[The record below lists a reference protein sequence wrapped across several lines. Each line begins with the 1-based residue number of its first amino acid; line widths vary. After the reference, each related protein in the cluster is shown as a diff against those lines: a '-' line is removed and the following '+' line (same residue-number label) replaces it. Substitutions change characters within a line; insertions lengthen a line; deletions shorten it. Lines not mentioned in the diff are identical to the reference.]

1 MENVFQNGLEMKIFW
16 LKQNLK
22 YWFSSNIF
30 FSIFRRP
37 FTRISGHFKTTKAII
52 FLRVPTYFIL
62 SHTCCSTSC
71 TCPRWWWFLWIPCS
85 TCSSRSTRWRGFIW
99 IPCSTCSSRCTRW
112 WGFIW
117 IPCGATCLCTCPRWR
132 WFLWISYCTCCS
144 RCTCCTYLWIKV
156 FY

>member
-1 MENVFQNGLEMKIFW
+1 MDNVFQNGLKMKIYFEW
-16 LKQNLK
+16 NKIENIELVL
-22 YWFSSNIF
+22 IF
-30 FSIFRRP
+30 FLIFRRP

-71 TCPRWWWFLWIPCS
+71 TCPRWWWFLRIPCS
-85 TCSSRSTRWRGFIW
+85 TCSS
-99 IPCSTCSSRCTRW
+99 CSTRW

-132 WFLWISYCTCCS
+132 WFLWIPYCTCCS